1 MGEEMGAGNA
11 HLLGFSGFHF
21 LLLVRFEFLFKARV
35 ALRSSHRI
43 FYLLS

>member
-21 LLLVRFEFLFKARV
+21 LLVRFEFLFKARV
-35 ALRSSHRI
+35 ALRSSYRI

>member
-11 HLLGFSGFHF
+11 HLLGFSGFL